1 MQFQDT
7 VLIVFTGVLSIAV
20 IIQSLS
26 ILGIY
31 RSIRKMS
38 VWMGEME
45 KDLIRNIET
54 LSSKVD
60 ESMSA
65 IKSIADGL
73 KPIQENLTS
82 TTAII
87 HNRVV
92 DIDAFLGE
100 VTGIARTEIF
110 RVQDAV
116 HAATARA
123 QETMELL
130 HNSILNPL
138 NEINAFARAIRV
150 GMDILFRKRRGV
162 SHNSAQDEEMFI

>member
-1 MQFQDT
+1 MQSQDT
-7 VLIVFTGVLSIAV
+7 LLLVFTGVLAAAV

-38 VWMGEME
+38 IWMDDLG
-45 KDLIRNIET
+45 KDLSRNMEV

-60 ESMSA
+60 ESMNA
-65 IKSIADGL
+65 IKGIAEGL

-82 TTAII
+82 ATAII

-100 VTGIARTEIF
+100 VTNIARTEIL

-116 HAATARA
+116 HAASARA

-150 GMDILFRKRRGV
+150 GMDILFRRRRGV
-162 SHNSAQDEEMFI
+162 SNNSAQDEEMFI